1 MSHHSLSRFTDP
13 FLLVDDDSAALD
25 LCARLMQRCGF
36 PQIVTAPDGA
46 AALAMLRQRP
56 YRAVLSD
63 WNMPNMDGLALLE
76 AVRRDAALHEL
87 PFLMTSIDGSPE
99 RADLARRAG
108 VSAFLLKPF
117 DATTLRPKVTEA
129 LLCPRPMAIDAGS
142 SKGWFAA

>member
-1 MSHHSLSRFTDP
+1 
-13 FLLVDDDSAALD
+13 
-25 LCARLMQRCGF
+25 
-36 PQIVTAPDGA
+36 
-46 AALAMLRQRP
+46 MLRQRP

-76 AVRRDAALHEL
+76 AVRRDAALREL

-99 RADLARRAG
+99 RADLARRVG

>member
-13 FLLVDDDSAALD
+13 FLLVDDDPVALD

-76 AVRRDAALHEL
+76 AVRRDATLREL
-87 PFLMTSIDGSPE
+87 PFLLTSIDGSPE
-99 RADLARRAG
+99 RAGLARQAG
-108 VSAFLLKPF
+108 VSAFLMKPF
-117 DATTLRPKVTEA
+117 DATTLRPKITEV
-129 LLCPRPMAIDAGS
+129 LLCPRPLPTDAGS
-142 SKGWFAA
+142 PKGGFAA

>member
-1 MSHHSLSRFTDP
+1 MSHHSLSRVTDP
-13 FLLVDDDSAALD
+13 FLLVDDDPVALD

-76 AVRRDAALHEL
+76 AVRRDAALREL

-129 LLCPRPMAIDAGS
+129 LLCPRPTAMDAGS
-142 SKGWFAA
+142 PKGWFAA